1 MLIFDRQKKILE
13 FLEKQK
19 ALSVAD
25 LCDAVYASEATI
37 RRDLYLMEKEH
48 LLTRVRGGA
57 AYLSGNNEDPS
68 YVLRSSANTGAKDF
82 IAEIAIR
89 FVKDGMTIFM
99 DSSSTVCS
107 LAKKLGKIKNL
118 TVLTNGLTTAGAFAG
133 LENVNLLMCG
143 GKVFHTISTVG
154 AETVEMVNGYKADLF
169 LFSCRGVSAD
179 GFLTDAND
187 ESACIKKIMIKN
199 SKHQIL
205 LCDHSK
211 LNHEYFCRLAHT
223 DEIDRIITDD
233 LSGWDGIQ
241 TRCKVQDC

>member
-1 MLIFDRQKKILE
+1 MLIFDRQKKIQEL
-13 FLEKQK
+13 LEKQK
-19 ALSVAD
+19 TLSVAD
-25 LCDAVYASEATI
+25 LCSAVYASEATI

-57 AYLSGNNEDPS
+57 AYHSGNNEDPA
-68 YVLRSSANTGAKDF
+68 YVLRSSANTSAKDI
-82 IAEIAIR
+82 IAEIAVRYI
-89 FVKDGMTIFM
+89 KDGMTLFM
-99 DSSSTVCS
+99 DSSSTVCA
-107 LAKKLGKIKNL
+107 LAKKLGRIKNL

-133 LENVNLLMCG
+133 LDNVNLLLCG

-154 AETVEMVNGYKADLF
+154 AETVDMVHGYKADLF
-169 LFSCRGVSAD
+169 LFSCRGVTAD

-187 ESACIKKIMIKN
+187 ESACIKKTMLKN

-211 LNHEYFCRLAHT
+211 LNQEYFCRLAHA

-233 LSGWDGIQ
+233 LSGWEGIQ
-241 TRCKVQDC
+241 TECKMQDC